1 MVTLRFISS
10 VIKSEGR
17 SGRRVCVCKLKKIKT
32 LTCLVVDCFE
42 RLIDLNYNSY
52 LVRFSISMRGKW
64 CQTIVSQTF
73 KLKIPRRKRFKMKSR
88 ITLQKT
94 FGRTNQNKIENNLWF
109 YFLFTGSQENLG
121 NFKNTTSCSCSIKIK
136 LMSNGESVLYLHIW
150 YQSSS
155 LKESGLMT
163 RVTKSLWVLAFL
175 LIGYEWHNFPGLITE
190 GSWAEA
196 MLSWIT
202 FDIHYKLLCRN

>member
-1 MVTLRFISS
+1 M
-10 VIKSEGR
+10 
-17 SGRRVCVCKLKKIKT
+17 
-32 LTCLVVDCFE
+32 TCLVVDCFE

-73 KLKIPRRKRFKMKSR
+73 KLKIPRRKRFKMKWR
-88 ITLQKT
+88 ITWKKT

-121 NFKNTTSCSCSIKIK
+121 NIKNTTSCPCSIKIK

-175 LIGYEWHNFPGLITE
+175 LIG
-190 GSWAEA
+190 
-196 MLSWIT
+196 
-202 FDIHYKLLCRN
+202 

>member
-73 KLKIPRRKRFKMKSR
+73 QLKIPRRKRFKMKWR
-88 ITLQKT
+88 IILQKT

-121 NFKNTTSCSCSIKIK
+121 NFKNKTSCSCSIKIK

-175 LIGYEWHNFPGLITE
+175 LIG
-190 GSWAEA
+190 
-196 MLSWIT
+196 
-202 FDIHYKLLCRN
+202 

>member
-1 MVTLRFISS
+1 MYS
-10 VIKSEGR
+10 VIKSERR
-17 SGRRVCVCKLKKIKT
+17 SGCRVCVCKLKKIKT

-73 KLKIPRRKRFKMKSR
+73 KLKIPRRKRFKIKWR
-88 ITLQKT
+88 ITLKKT

-121 NFKNTTSCSCSIKIK
+121 NFKNTTSCSSVFNKDKTYVKWRICTLFTYMISVVQSKRERIDDESDQVAMGFSISFDWLRMTQVSWTSYRGKWSRNNVIV
-136 LMSNGESVLYLHIW
+136 NYFRR
-150 YQSSS
+150 S
-155 LKESGLMT
+155 L
-163 RVTKSLWVLAFL
+163 
-175 LIGYEWHNFPGLITE
+175 
-190 GSWAEA
+190 
-196 MLSWIT
+196 
-202 FDIHYKLLCRN
+202 

>member
-1 MVTLRFISS
+1 MYS

-52 LVRFSISMRGKW
+52 LIRFSISMRGKW

-73 KLKIPRRKRFKMKSR
+73 QLKIPRRKRFKMKWR
-88 ITLQKT
+88 IILQKT
-94 FGRTNQNKIENNLWF
+94 FGRTNLWF

-121 NFKNTTSCSCSIKIK
+121 NFKNTTSYPCSIKIK
-136 LMSNGESVLYLHIW
+136 LMSNGESVLYLHII

-175 LIGYEWHNFPGLITE
+175 LIG
-190 GSWAEA
+190 
-196 MLSWIT
+196 
-202 FDIHYKLLCRN
+202 